1 MATEPAPATD
11 AIVPSEGWGVLH
23 LFLAVDHSAV
33 EHLPAEAAQA
43 FVTTLSALQ
52 ERVQL
57 HAFSVPG
64 HKADIMLMVLHE
76 DLGELRKIQTE
87 IVGGPAASALRLTWS
102 YISLTEGSEYTPTP
116 DQYRQELAAKGAE
129 GPDLDRRVD
138 EFADRMAKYTDDKL
152 HPQMPPWPVACFY
165 PMSHRREGSDNW
177 YSLSFEERKRLMHEH
192 GRSGRAYTGR
202 VVQLV
207 AGSTGLDDWEWGV
220 TLFAHDVA
228 DLKHIVYQLRY
239 DEASARFAEFGPFV
253 LGIRRDPQ
261 ALAKEVG
268 LLRS

>member
-1 MATEPAPATD
+1 MTSDPAPATD
-11 AIVPSEGWGVLH
+11 AVVASEGWGVLH
-23 LFLAVDHSAV
+23 LFLAVDHAAADKLS
-33 EHLPAEAAQA
+33 PDAAQS
-43 FVTTLSALQ
+43 FVATLSTLQ

-64 HKADIMLMVLHE
+64 HKADIMLMALHE
-76 DLGELRKIQTE
+76 DLGQLRQIQTD
-87 IVGGPAASALRLTWS
+87 IVGGPASSALRLTWS
-102 YISLTEGSEYTPTP
+102 YISLTEGSEYTPTA

-129 GPDLDRRVD
+129 GPELDRRVD
-138 EFADRMAKYTDDKL
+138 EFAERMAKYTEDKL
-152 HPQMPPWPVACFY
+152 HPQMPSWPVACFY

-177 YSLSFEERKRLMHEH
+177 YSLSFDERKRLMHEH

-228 DLKHIVYQLRY
+228 DLKRIVYQLRY

-253 LGIRRDPQ
+253 LGIRREPL
-261 ALAKEVG
+261 ALAIEVG
-268 LLRS
+268 LLRQ